1 MPLSPSFERPADHV
15 EPGARANR
23 LATFGTLPGMDAPAV
38 LSPQQLHASRAVT
51 LDWASAGGAPGDS
64 VGERGAADEALASV
78 RAEGLEPSAY
88 VQGLL
93 SAFDAGEISADEM
106 IERVARHHL
115 R

>member
-1 MPLSPSFERPADHV
+1 
-15 EPGARANR
+15 
-23 LATFGTLPGMDAPAV
+23 MDAPAV
-38 LSPQQLHASRAVT
+38 LSPQQLHASRTAT
-51 LDWASAGGAPGDS
+51 LDWARAGASPNG
-64 VGERGAADEALASV
+64 VEEHGAADEALASV

-88 VQGLL
+88 AQGLL

>member
-1 MPLSPSFERPADHV
+1 MVLSPSFERPADHV

-23 LATFGTLPGMDAPAV
+23 LTTFGTLPGMDAPAV
-38 LSPQQLHASRAVT
+38 LSPQQLHASRTAT
-51 LDWASAGGAPGDS
+51 LEWARAGAPGDR
-64 VGERGAADEALASV
+64 VGERGAVDEALASV

-88 VQGLL
+88 AQGLL